1 MGLQEGDKQKLIFM
15 LRYSVILLIVL
26 SFSCKTKKQ
35 VSKVSIETKTET
47 VIVEKKDSVSVQ
59 QNAISI
65 KESIDEIEVVPID
78 QSKPIVVGGKEYFN
92 ATVRFKKINL
102 EIVDTTKIAVA
113 QIVDKKIEVKQE
125 ESKKEFTK
133 EVERKFNYY
142 SLLWLL
148 LIPLLLWVFKRFVL
162 K

>member
-92 ATVRFKKINL
+92 ATVRFKKINR
-102 EIVDTTKIAVA
+102 EIVDTTKIVVA

>member
-92 ATVRFKKINL
+92 ATVRFKKINR
-102 EIVDTTKIAVA
+102 EIVDTTKIVVA

-125 ESKKEFTK
+125 GSKKEFTK

>member
-102 EIVDTTKIAVA
+102 EIVDTTKIVVA

-148 LIPLLLWVFKRFVL
+148 LIPLFLWVFKRFVL